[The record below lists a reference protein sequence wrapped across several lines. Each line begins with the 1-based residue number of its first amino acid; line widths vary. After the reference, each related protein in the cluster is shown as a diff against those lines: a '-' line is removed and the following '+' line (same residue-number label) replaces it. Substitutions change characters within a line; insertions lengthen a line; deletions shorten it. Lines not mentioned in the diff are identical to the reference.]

1 MEQNWDSP
9 NTGITTQQIDEEI
22 KLMMQAKEAYEKIHE
37 EAKNLNAV
45 YETCRERVIDI
56 LTRANKTSY
65 KVDGLATVSRF
76 TKFIVKTP
84 KTNEEKAQ
92 LFKWLKDNM
101 GAEGFLAYTT
111 INHNSL
117 NSLWNSEFEKATDKT
132 AFNIPGVGA
141 PVAEENIRVL
151 TK

>member
-1 MEQNWDSP
+1 MDWEQE

-22 KLMMQAKEAYEKIHE
+22 INMMKAKEAYEKIHE
-37 EAKNLNAV
+37 EAKVLNAA

-56 LTRANKTSY
+56 LTRANKSSY
-65 KVDGLATVSRF
+65 KVDGLATISRF
-76 TKFIVKTP
+76 TKFVVKTP

-92 LFKWLKDNM
+92 LFKWIKDTM
-101 GAEGFLAYTT
+101 GAEGFLAYASV
-111 INHNSL
+111 NHNSL
-117 NSLWNSEFEKATDKT
+117 NSLWNSEFEKCEEKAT
-132 AFNIPGVGA
+132 FNIPGVGS